1 LEFSVGIFHIWKGAY
16 EGQKINKIWKD
27 VAYINGIFRKWKGAF
42 EGQKNSI
49 KYGRML
55 HI

>member
-1 LEFSVGIFHIWKGAY
+1 MGAY

-27 VAYINGIFRKWKGAF
+27 VAYIIGIFRIWKGAF
-42 EGQKNSI
+42 EGQKKSI